1 MNRFSNITGII
12 FQLLGFCQLILR
24 PKHFN
29 ILFLEKKKKCM
40 FLLGPTILLFE
51 NSNRLLDRHSSK

>member
-29 ILFLEKKKKCM
+29 ILFLEKKKKM
-40 FLLGPTILLFE
+40 YVFLRPY
-51 NSNRLLDRHSSK
+51 NSFL